1 MTTIQKQTTS
11 PIAHLS
17 PEEIEELGRELD
29 AIRQSVIDARGADDA
44 AYIRKVID
52 AQRKLELASRAV
64 LLVSMFPP
72 AWLVG
77 TAGLSVAKII
87 ENMEIGHNVMHGQ
100 WDWMRDPKIHSTTW
114 EWDNASPAEQ
124 WKHSHNEL
132 HHTYTNVIGKDNDLG
147 YGIMRVDEE
156 QRWHP
161 MYLGQP
167 LWNFINACFF
177 EYGIAAYD
185 LELGKNLASEKR
197 RKSPEF
203 RARAKVTLRKIR
215 NQMTKDYVVHPL
227 ISGPSALSTLSANF
241 TANLVRNLWTHSVIM
256 CGHFPEGVE
265 TFEKKSIDGESRGEW
280 YLRQMLGSANI
291 SGSKA
296 MHILTGNLSHQ
307 IEHHL
312 FPDLPSNRYAE
323 IAPQVKDIFD
333 RYGLTYTTGS
343 LPKQVASAWRKV
355 IRLSLP
361 NGFEKAPLATVTA
374 LTTKQGRRELR
385 RRPAA

>member
-1 MTTIQKQTTS
+1 MTTIQKQPTN

-17 PEEIEELGRELD
+17 PEDIEELGRELD
-29 AIRQSVIDARGADDA
+29 AIRQSVIESRGADDA

-203 RARAKVTLRKIR
+203 RARAKVTLTKIR

-227 ISGPSALSTLSANF
+227 ISGPSA
-241 TANLVRNLWTHSVIM
+241 
-256 CGHFPEGVE
+256 
-265 TFEKKSIDGESRGEW
+265 
-280 YLRQMLGSANI
+280 
-291 SGSKA
+291 
-296 MHILTGNLSHQ
+296 
-307 IEHHL
+307 
-312 FPDLPSNRYAE
+312 
-323 IAPQVKDIFD
+323 
-333 RYGLTYTTGS
+333 
-343 LPKQVASAWRKV
+343 
-355 IRLSLP
+355 
-361 NGFEKAPLATVTA
+361 
-374 LTTKQGRRELR
+374 
-385 RRPAA
+385 